1 MTLVI
6 VTAVTVMVT
15 TRLIV
20 GSTTCSI
27 NVIILISNAATSFVS
42 IIFHSDVLSIA
53 EIFTEVILV
62 NNKYSSIFSIFL

>member
-6 VTAVTVMVT
+6 VTAVAVMVT

-20 GSTTCSI
+20 GSN
-27 NVIILISNAATSFVS
+27 NVIIVISNAATSFVS

-62 NNKYSSIFSIFL
+62 NNKYSSIFSIFF